1 MKLDTTYL
9 FSYFSIIYDRSY
21 PFQIFLYKYIFCN
34 NFSPTVSML
43 KLFNSNIF
51 NENTYNVN
59 ISDNFEIA
67 LELLSNE

>member
-1 MKLDTTYL
+1 M
-9 FSYFSIIYDRSY
+9 IEVI
-21 PFQIFLYKYIFCN
+21 PFKYSCINIFFVIVFLQL
-34 NFSPTVSML
+34 SML

-59 ISDNFEIA
+59 ISDNLEIA